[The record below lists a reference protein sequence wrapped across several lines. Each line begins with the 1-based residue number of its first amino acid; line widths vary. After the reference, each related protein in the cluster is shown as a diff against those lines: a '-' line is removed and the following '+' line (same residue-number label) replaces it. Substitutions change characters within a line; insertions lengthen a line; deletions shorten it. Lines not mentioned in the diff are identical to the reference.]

1 MKHWIVLI
9 FLISFLVDGHIF
21 QPHHP
26 NHHNPLHHSHH
37 LHRLFQIRGGQ
48 QQQSATIPQQESQPT
63 RSATTQQCNILISTS
78 IGSSFLDKKKKVTL
92 PANTT
97 IAELKEY
104 LQSKFPGSPPK
115 ELQHLYY
122 GTRLLG
128 DDEVVSNITTLPTI
142 PLLLDMVSGHSIYD
156 KTMSIEQALEGYVAS
171 VVQLTYLSNQLKTV
185 IGYQP
190 DDHNSNETITTKME
204 SPTLRQLFQAVNR
217 TIYETYADEIAYA
230 LEVEKDPEAFAADT
244 KAWRSPQRRA
254 VSPLTAALAKEFD
267 LNLRSLCSF
276 LYYTAILLVF
286 ANFGTSSAQNASIIF
301 SIIPVLWLS
310 KLRQLRLIY
319 KIALYLILPVLP
331 KMDIFMPLLP
341 APLQVMAVESQKWF
355 AADASSNAEASNV
368 EEEKENSEGEE
379 DDDEDNQLTEEKDEE
394 TEEEADSS
402 DSLNQ
407 DQKDDDEEEE
417 GDDEEDEDDNKE
429 EEEEQGEEEEEEE
442 KEGKEEEGEEE
453 EEVDEEEEEEEEE

>member
-1 MKHWIVLI
+1 MHEHVDDDEIGNK
-9 FLISFLVDGHIF
+9 SMDGHIF

-254 VSPLTAALAKEFD
+254 
-267 LNLRSLCSF
+267 
-276 LYYTAILLVF
+276 
-286 ANFGTSSAQNASIIF
+286 
-301 SIIPVLWLS
+301 
-310 KLRQLRLIY
+310 
-319 KIALYLILPVLP
+319 IALYLILPVLP

>member
-1 MKHWIVLI
+1 MIREGITIARMKYWIVLI

-21 QPHHP
+21 QHH
-26 NHHNPLHHSHH
+26 HHH
-37 LHRLFQIRGGQ
+37 LHRLFQIRGGSSS
-48 QQQSATIPQQESQPT
+48 QQQSAAIAQQDAQPARSTATEQCTI
-63 RSATTQQCNILISTS
+63 IISTS

-104 LQSKFPGSPPK
+104 LQSKFPGSPPM

-185 IGYQP
+185 IGHQS
-190 DDHNSNETITTKME
+190 DSNETMTQVMME
-204 SPTLRQLFQAVNR
+204 SPTLRKLFQAVNR
-217 TIYETYADEIAYA
+217 TIYETYSDEIAYA

-244 KAWRSPQRRA
+244 KAWRSPQRRT

-276 LYYTAILLVF
+276 LYYTVILLIF

-319 KIALYLILPVLP
+319 KV
-331 KMDIFMPLLP
+331 
-341 APLQVMAVESQKWF
+341 
-355 AADASSNAEASNV
+355 
-368 EEEKENSEGEE
+368 
-379 DDDEDNQLTEEKDEE
+379 T
-394 TEEEADSS
+394 DSS
-402 DSLNQ
+402 SSSL
-407 DQKDDDEEEE
+407 
-417 GDDEEDEDDNKE
+417 
-429 EEEEQGEEEEEEE
+429 
-442 KEGKEEEGEEE
+442 
-453 EEVDEEEEEEEEE
+453 